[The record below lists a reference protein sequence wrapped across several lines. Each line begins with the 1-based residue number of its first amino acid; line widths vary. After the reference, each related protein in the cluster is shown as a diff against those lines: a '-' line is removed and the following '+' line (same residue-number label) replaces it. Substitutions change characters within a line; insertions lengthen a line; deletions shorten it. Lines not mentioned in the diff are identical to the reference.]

1 MAVPAPLPRYKN
13 LSYPFSEA
21 VWLSLLGSIVATTL
35 AVSLGELHRSGVRYG
50 QRKSEVPC
58 WGWGAAIWF
67 DLELA

>member
-50 QRKSEVPC
+50 QKKLRHALLGMGSSYLV
-58 WGWGAAIWF
+58 
-67 DLELA
+67 